1 MLHYRFL
8 NRRLDLPLH
17 PTWAAWLWDRALAAG
32 EAVPLESRGL
42 CAYRCLPDIEKLAA
56 DLGAALRDSVVGL
69 PDGRG
74 K

>member
-17 PTWAAWLWDRALAAG
+17 PSWATWLWERALRTR

-42 CAYRCLPDIEKLAA
+42 CAYRCVPNPEGLAEDITSA
-56 DLGAALRDSVVGL
+56 V
-69 PDGRG
+69 GRG
-74 K
+74 SLRIVEAPE